1 MQMKSTSFP
10 ESWPRVSHGVS
21 LAILLIF
28 LNPFFHSPILAPA
41 GMGWGRRPVGVEL
54 LPGLSP
60 SFHFFFLLVKCY
72 LSIHC
77 KVLLI

>member
-28 LNPFFHSPILAPA
+28 LTILPFSHFGSSRN
-41 GMGWGRRPVGVEL
+41 GMGHGAGRSVAVARP
-54 LPGLSP
+54 LSLFP
-60 SFHFFFLLVKCY
+60 
-72 LSIHC
+72 
-77 KVLLI
+77 LLISFG